1 MDFNDATALMRLV
14 QAVENDP
21 YVSSGAGEALADKVR
36 EFIEDEA
43 ELGGWYTELMNAIG
57 EGEPTFRECGTFT
70 DHGFGFHA
78 QDGTRTE
85 GHGGGRVPL
94 HDGLQFTGQGGRT
107 VLHPLR

>member
-57 EGEPTFRECGTFT
+57 EGEPLSGSAEPSPTMVSVSMR
-70 DHGFGFHA
+70 
-78 QDGTRTE
+78 RTAR
-85 GHGGGRVPL
+85 GRI
-94 HDGLQFTGQGGRT
+94 TS
-107 VLHPLR
+107 